1 MSGWVLQAIRPA
13 RDADLVLAV
22 ALLSALARGPAR
34 GNPREH
40 HHEYLR
46 RYPRHD
52 DGGWNPSLLD
62 SRKPGQSTSVWSLPG
77 AGPVMP
83 RPLKSPCPEP
93 PKLAGMPRIRMPG
106 QRGDARSMHKITVQY
121 FDPADGDDFETAY
134 RERHVPLVQAV
145 PGLERF
151 TISFPHAD
159 GAPYLVAE
167 LWFADGDALS
177 TARTSAEMAAV
188 SADSATYDVARRVIF
203 AGSVEDV

>member
-1 MSGWVLQAIRPA
+1 
-13 RDADLVLAV
+13 
-22 ALLSALARGPAR
+22 
-34 GNPREH
+34 
-40 HHEYLR
+40 
-46 RYPRHD
+46 
-52 DGGWNPSLLD
+52 
-62 SRKPGQSTSVWSLPG
+62 
-77 AGPVMP
+77 
-83 RPLKSPCPEP
+83 
-93 PKLAGMPRIRMPG
+93 
-106 QRGDARSMHKITVQY
+106 MHKITVQY

-151 TISFPHAD
+151 TISLPQAD
-159 GAPYLVAE
+159 DAPYLVAE

>member
-1 MSGWVLQAIRPA
+1 
-13 RDADLVLAV
+13 
-22 ALLSALARGPAR
+22 
-34 GNPREH
+34 
-40 HHEYLR
+40 
-46 RYPRHD
+46 
-52 DGGWNPSLLD
+52 
-62 SRKPGQSTSVWSLPG
+62 
-77 AGPVMP
+77 
-83 RPLKSPCPEP
+83 
-93 PKLAGMPRIRMPG
+93 
-106 QRGDARSMHKITVQY
+106 MHKITVQY

-145 PGLERF
+145 PGLE
-151 TISFPHAD
+151 PHAD